1 MIGQTG
7 ASVETNN
14 TTIKLPLQITKE
26 TTSTL
31 MGLDWMERL
40 GINLNT
46 IYSEIQIH
54 DVKMDDTE
62 RKTVQL
68 KHEFKDLF
76 LQQYRDQS
84 LISK

>member
-1 MIGQTG
+1 M
-7 ASVETNN
+7 ETNN
-14 TTIKLPLQITKE
+14 KTIKLPLQITKE

-40 GINLNT
+40 GIHLNT
-46 IYSEIQIH
+46 IYSEKQIH

-68 KHEFKDLF
+68 KHGSIFTTFQFKDLF

-84 LISK
+84 LISKY